1 MAFWNAAGPEPKR
14 QFRWYMLFGGN
25 NGADLSNIRFALK
38 KTDKPKYK
46 IGEITHKYLNH
57 SFYYPGR
64 LEWEAINV
72 TFASVA
78 DPDATLLMDLVTKL
92 AGYIE
97 PTNENA
103 VETISKQKFGEAIAA
118 NGISLI
124 QIDSNGNKIEEWL
137 LNNPFF
143 TNVNYGS
150 LDYGSDEIVEISC
163 TVRYDWAKLIGS
175 TADVSANDSYDDAI
189 GEVKSAGTN

>member
-14 QFRWYMLFGGN
+14 QFRWYMLFGGTA
-25 NGADLSNIRFALK
+25 GSDLTDIRYALK

-72 TFASVA
+72 TFASVS
-78 DPDATLLMDLVTKL
+78 DPDATNLIDVLTYNS
-92 AGYIE
+92 GYRV
-97 PTNENA
+97 PTSAEA
-103 VETISKQKFGEAIAA
+103 VETISKQKFGEALAA

-137 LNNPFF
+137 LKNPFF

-163 TVRYDWAKLIGS
+163 TIRYDWAQNIVVSDPDDSNDGS
-175 TADVSANDSYDDAI
+175 DAT
-189 GEVKSAGTN
+189 VKAAESI

>member
-1 MAFWNAAGPEPKR
+1 MAFWSEAGPEPKR
-14 QFRWYMLFGGN
+14 QFRWYMLFGGI
-25 NGADLSNIRFALK
+25 ADLDTIRYALK

-46 IGEITHKYLNH
+46 IGEVTHKYLNH

-64 LEWEAINV
+64 LEWEAINM
-72 TFASVA
+72 TFASIA
-78 DPDATLLMDLVTKL
+78 QPDATGLIEVLTNI
-92 AGYIE
+92 AGYNE

-103 VETISKQKFGEAIAA
+103 VGTISKLKFSEAIAKE
-118 NGISLI
+118 GVTLI

-137 LNNPFF
+137 LKNPFF

-163 TVRYDWAKLIGS
+163 TMRYDWASRIVTSDG
-175 TADVSANDSYDDAI
+175 TNANDESGGGSGVI
-189 GEVKSAGTN
+189 SSE